1 MGKRRAK
8 SSANAKHCALLGPQ
22 DESNAT
28 QPQAPAPQRLLR
40 SMSLSAL
47 RGRERQVL
55 KKKLALKKAS
65 RSKAEAACAG
75 GGGVRPRDGPS
86 ECNNKTKYKTGRTTP
101 KEVPRG
107 PPHVRRCWLCTV
119 ALAHAGAP
127 AALRYPRPHL
137 WPHMGDELPSRAH
150 DGGAEAAVG
159 AERQVDSAH
168 QHG

>member
-75 GGGVRPRDGPS
+75 GGRPRDGPS